1 MTTFDPRD
9 RAAPSDSRVDAAWRA
24 LSSEEPPKSLDAA
37 IMAAARRE
45 VGARPQK
52 IATPEA
58 IADRRRWWPLAAAA
72 TVAAIAV
79 GVLQLTTPDRIGAP
93 ASDKTIV
100 TDVPAPAVR
109 SAPAPATQTVPDM
122 PTTLSRPEDTKP
134 EAANTLR
141 AERTPTRADSPRR
154 QATAPEPR
162 EPLTRESAA
171 GDAAAMAEPF
181 PAAPRP
187 PAVAATPAPAGSV
200 GNTMPTAQVATS
212 AAPNEAPQ
220 PPAVAGIAAA
230 GRAPPSRDDVAPART
245 LAAPA
250 AAPAPAL
257 PRSTQRAQE
266 RTSAQPAPLA
276 KMAAG
281 RAADARTDEARAKD
295 RGPLPVVEWI
305 ALIRRLRD
313 EGKFADAA
321 KELAAFRVA
330 HADHE
335 KRLPPD
341 LRDWRPPDKN

>member
-1 MTTFDPRD
+1 MTTSDPRD
-9 RAAPSDSRVDAAWRA
+9 RAAPSDPRVDAAWRA

-52 IATPEA
+52 IAAREA

-79 GVLQLTTPDRIGAP
+79 GVLQLTTPDQIGAP

-100 TDVPAPAVR
+100 SDVPAPA
-109 SAPAPATQTVPDM
+109 SKPAPEV
-122 PTTLSRPEDTKP
+122 PTTPSRSEETKP
-134 EAANTLR
+134 DGGNALR
-141 AERTPTRADSPRR
+141 AEQAPTRADSPRR
-154 QATAPEPR
+154 QTPAPESHGPAK
-162 EPLTRESAA
+162 RESASEKTST
-171 GDAAAMAEPF
+171 MAEPF
-181 PAAPRP
+181 PVAPPQPALAA
-187 PAVAATPAPAGSV
+187 VPAPAGSI
-200 GNTMPTAQVATS
+200 GNAAQVATA

-220 PPAVAGIAAA
+220 PPALAGIAAER
-230 GRAPPSRDDVAPART
+230 RAPPSRDGGAPARI

-250 AAPAPAL
+250 PAPAPAL
-257 PRSTQRAQE
+257 PLSAQRAQE
-266 RTSAQPAPLA
+266 SASAQPAPLA

-281 RAADARTDEARAKD
+281 RAADARADEARVKD

-313 EGKFADAA
+313 EGKSADAA

-335 KRLPPD
+335 KLLPSD
-341 LRDWRPPDKN
+341 LRNWQPAEK